1 MAEEYSTLLKSR
13 DGESKSKK
21 KLERNERKRKT
32 EKTNTAVFRCNTSR
46 KKKIFECNQKRERE
60 RRKK

>member
-1 MAEEYSTLLKSR
+1 MEKANK
-13 DGESKSKK
+13 KK

-60 RRKK
+60 REKK